1 MRWLKG
7 ERIVFSRN
15 DSGKLYIHMQKNE
28 AEEINLKWI
37 KDLNVRVKTIK
48 ILKENME
55 KGSDVSL
62 MMVQVLPLS
71 LPSVYNQ

>member
-1 MRWLKG
+1 
-7 ERIVFSRN
+7 
-15 DSGKLYIHMQKNE
+15 MQKNE

-37 KDLNVRVKTIK
+37 KDLNVRVKTIE

-55 KGSDVSL
+55 KESDVSL

>member
-1 MRWLKG
+1 M
-7 ERIVFSRN
+7 VP
-15 DSGKLYIHMQKNE
+15 GKPNIHMQKNE

-55 KGSDVSL
+55 KESDVSL